1 MKTTT
6 SSKISE
12 NLQVALTATGFILV
26 VMVISYIS
34 WFA

>member
-6 SSKISE
+6 SAKFAD
-12 NLQVALTATGFILV
+12 NVQVALTATGFISLV
-26 VMVISYIS
+26 MFISYIG